1 MEQNQSNTPTPDQ
14 GVSSGNPQ
22 ATASVAAL
30 PEVLYAGFWRR
41 FGAGIIDMV
50 ILGVAVS
57 ILSFI
62 FGNAAGIFNTLG
74 AWLYFAFFE
83 SSVKQATPGKMVL
96 HLQVTDDHGRKLSFW
111 RATGRHFA
119 KIISAIILFIG
130 YLMIGWTKK
139 KQGLHDIIAKTL
151 VIRHQ

>member
-1 MEQNQSNTPTPDQ
+1 MEQNQSSVNTPSSTPA
-14 GVSSGNPQ
+14 V
-22 ATASVAAL
+22 L
-30 PEVLYAGFWRR
+30 PEIIYAGFWKRLS
-41 FGAGIIDMV
+41 AGIIDWI
-50 ILGVAVS
+50 ILIIASG

-62 FGNAAGIFNTLG
+62 FGETTSIFGTLT

-83 SSVKQATPGKMVL
+83 SSVKQATPGKMAL
-96 HLQVTDDHGRKLSFW
+96 HLQVTDEQGKKLTFW

-119 KIISAIILFIG
+119 KIISTLIIFIG

-151 VIRHQ
+151 VIRHH